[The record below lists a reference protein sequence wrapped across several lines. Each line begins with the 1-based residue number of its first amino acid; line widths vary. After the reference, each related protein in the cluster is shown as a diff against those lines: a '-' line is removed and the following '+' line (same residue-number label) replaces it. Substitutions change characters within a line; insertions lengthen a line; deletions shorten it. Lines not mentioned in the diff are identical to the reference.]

1 MLHKFIYTEESCGR
15 KYLKINLFGLK
26 LSFNISLKN
35 NTNNIYLKSPNG
47 KLTKVKKVKGLKVIF
62 KHSNSTVIIHEP
74 IQRFENPTITL
85 GENCHFEIGAKTKDK
100 MVKMSRVNF
109 SQERNS
115 KIIIGDNLFF
125 GSGNVILGEGATLK
139 VGDDCMFSYGIT
151 FRIGDGHTIINTETG
166 ERILSTGNVT
176 VGDRVWIGM
185 QSIILKNAQIANDT
199 IVGAG
204 SIVAKKFD
212 KTNVAIAGNPAKI
225 IKENV
230 AWEK

>member
-1 MLHKFIYTEESCGR
+1 
-15 KYLKINLFGLK
+15 
-26 LSFNISLKN
+26 
-35 NTNNIYLKSPNG
+35 
-47 KLTKVKKVKGLKVIF
+47 
-62 KHSNSTVIIHEP
+62 
-74 IQRFENPTITL
+74 
-85 GENCHFEIGAKTKDK
+85 
-100 MVKMSRVNF
+100 
-109 SQERNS
+109 
-115 KIIIGDNLFF
+115 
-125 GSGNVILGEGATLK
+125 
-139 VGDDCMFSYGIT
+139 MFSYGIT

-204 SIVAKKFD
+204 SIVTKKFD